1 MKILNT
7 IQKPKLEHVN
17 KIFDGSIKYFFLN
30 QDLKNVQSLIKSF
43 AGFVNGLSESL
54 LSKMI
59 GEELDNLEIGYSTFI
74 MNELIIY
81 LMSTLKYSELK
92 DYRDSALKL
101 L

>member
-1 MKILNT
+1 MKILST
-7 IQKPKLEHVN
+7 IQRPNLEHAK
-17 KIFDGSIKYFFLN
+17 KIFNGSIKYFFVN
-30 QDLKNVQSLIKSF
+30 KDLKNVLSFIKSF
-43 AGFVNGLSESL
+43 TGFVNGLSESL

-59 GEELDNLEIGYSTFI
+59 VEELDNLEIRDSTFI

-81 LMSTLKYSELK
+81 LMTTLEYSELK